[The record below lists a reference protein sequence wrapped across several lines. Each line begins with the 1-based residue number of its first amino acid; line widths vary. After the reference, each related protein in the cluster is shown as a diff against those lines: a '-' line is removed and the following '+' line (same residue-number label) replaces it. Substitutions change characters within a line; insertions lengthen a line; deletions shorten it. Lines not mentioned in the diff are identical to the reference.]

1 MHSLER
7 LTRPFQNVTRFAAA
21 SAQCA
26 LPLYAQAHGIECT
39 VGSIQSVSG
48 PSGLVCI
55 QTLCI
60 AASVGQIFL
69 LALRLGPD
77 SHESA
82 LP

>member
-7 LTRPFQNVTRFAAA
+7 PTRPFENVTRFA
-21 SAQCA
+21 
-26 LPLYAQAHGIECT
+26 YAQAHVECT

-60 AASVGQIFL
+60 AASVGQIFP

-77 SHESA
+77 SQESA